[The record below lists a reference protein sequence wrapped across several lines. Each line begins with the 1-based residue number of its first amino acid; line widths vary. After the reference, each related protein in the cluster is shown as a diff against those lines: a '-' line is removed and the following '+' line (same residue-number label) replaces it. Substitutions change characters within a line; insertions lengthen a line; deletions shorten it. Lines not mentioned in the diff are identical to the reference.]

1 MSYYDEMLIDE
12 AERKGGIVSAVQ
24 AEVRRRLEGA
34 EAGHDWWHIHCVLQ
48 NARHIAN
55 EEGADLFVVELAALL
70 HDISDWKFNGGDDEA
85 SARIAREVLS
95 PHGVKESEIAHI
107 EDIINTLS
115 FKGAG
120 VADEMK
126 TLEGKCVQ
134 DADRVE
140 ALGARG
146 IARAFTY
153 GGHAGREI
161 YNPDIKPLLHAS
173 KEEYKMAKGTT
184 INHFYEKLL
193 LLKGRMKT
201 NAGRKMAEG
210 RHEFMEKFLAQFL
223 AEWDGMK

>member
-1 MSYYDEMLIDE
+1 MLIDD
-12 AERKGGIVSAVQ
+12 AERKGSIVNAVQ

-55 EEGADLFVVELAALL
+55 EEGADIFIVELAALL

-85 SARIAREVLS
+85 SARIAREILA
-95 PHGVKESEIAHI
+95 PLGVSEKDIAHI

-161 YNPDIKPLLHAS
+161 YNPEIKPLLHAS
-173 KEEYKMAKGTT
+173 KEE
-184 INHFYEKLL
+184 
-193 LLKGRMKT
+193 
-201 NAGRKMAEG
+201 
-210 RHEFMEKFLAQFL
+210 
-223 AEWDGMK
+223 